1 MSPSRVRFDA
11 LVDQGGREPL
21 PPIEVVGRVLGSIE
35 VKELPPPAFSSAWW
49 AAGLSVAAAL
59 AVLLLAS
66 YQGALF
72 EDPFTDW
79 LRSLVVVMQ

>member
-1 MSPSRVRFDA
+1 MSPSRVHFDA
-11 LVDQGGREPL
+11 LVDRGTREPL
-21 PPIEVVGRVLGSIE
+21 PPLDVAARVLGSIE
-35 VKELPPPAFSSAWW
+35 TTELPPVALSPAWW

-59 AVLLLAS
+59 VVLLLAS

>member
-11 LVDQGGREPL
+11 LVDRGAREPL
-21 PPIEVVGRVLGSIE
+21 PPIDVAARVVGIIE
-35 VKELPPPAFSSAWW
+35 TTELPPAAFSPAWW

-59 AVLLLAS
+59 VVLLLAS